1 MNSKKVG
8 KQDKRRQKHIPQRTC
23 VACRR
28 QLDKRQLT
36 RIVRAPDA
44 GVVIDPTGKRS
55 GRGAYLCDQPECW
68 EKALGKASLLNQAL
82 NTQLSE
88 AELETLSAAHLRP
101 HTVPKPAVREV
112 ASAELLVTNP

>member
-1 MNSKKVG
+1 MNSNNS
-8 KQDKRRQKHIPQRTC
+8 KQAGKRRQKHVPQRTC

-36 RIVRAPDA
+36 RIVRSTDA

-68 EKALGKASLLNQAL
+68 EKALGKARLLNQAL
-82 NTQLSE
+82 NTELTE
-88 AELETLSAAHLRP
+88 AELAALRP
-101 HTVPKPAVREV
+101 A
-112 ASAELLVTNP
+112 ASYH

>member
-1 MNSKKVG
+1 MNSKKGG
-8 KQDKRRQKHIPQRTC
+8 KGRQKHVPQRTC

-36 RIVRAPDA
+36 RIVRTPDA

-68 EKALGKASLLNQAL
+68 EKALGKARLLNQAL
-82 NTQLSE
+82 NTQLTE
-88 AELETLSAAHLRP
+88 VELETLSATHSRLHQP
-101 HTVPKPAVREV
+101 
-112 ASAELLVTNP
+112 SLG